1 MTTPIIDRPPTFTEF
16 ANSPAPWLPDQPL
29 WEQNAGSVG
38 AVSALVAQDYPHVAE
53 VVTFDPT
60 VMPPKEQRVALWK
73 LWMGRQHG
81 RQDGEDGGKV
91 EIRPERREAYM
102 AALGGIAIG
111 EKPLMK
117 PIDVDPNVEY
127 HQALANCGTP
137 EEDVER
143 LKLANKP
150 NVKEIVMLTGQRKR
164 GMWSHIESEKSAE
177 AVLNAIATK
186 TGKDIDAVWAAS
198 PFLQEQLMR
207 PGADGEWTGPLPT
220 EYEIVRT
227 AVEAEFFDLI
237 DWGNYEET
245 VVTQPPVGA
254 NEETHYMDGDRLVTV
269 PPREEGAVTYHLT
282 DGRKVHVVNGAAV
295 ARPNAA
301 PRANSTSIAEEA
313 MHYVPVPDKANVV
326 AITAVPHF
334 RGGMDTIIAYLK
346 NNPGRIARADIAASK
361 LGPNTDLVAAL
372 GELMATMKADARLR
386 ALLRGGNPDSAELL
400 DI

>member
-1 MTTPIIDRPPTFTEF
+1 
-16 ANSPAPWLPDQPL
+16 
-29 WEQNAGSVG
+29 
-38 AVSALVAQDYPHVAE
+38 
-53 VVTFDPT
+53 
-60 VMPPKEQRVALWK
+60 
-73 LWMGRQHG
+73 
-81 RQDGEDGGKV
+81 
-91 EIRPERREAYM
+91 
-102 AALGGIAIG
+102 
-111 EKPLMK
+111 
-117 PIDVDPNVEY
+117 
-127 HQALANCGTP
+127 
-137 EEDVER
+137 VER